1 MNAQQVIMG
10 RYDDIINLPHHIS
23 RTRIPMPPANRAAQ
37 FAPFAALTGH
47 DEAISET
54 ARLTSPRL
62 ELSEVEQA
70 YLSKRLKCA
79 LDVQSYVTV
88 TYFESDTRKDGGK
101 LVTVGGIIKKID
113 ECAGCIVFTDKR
125 NIPLACIYSIDGNIF
140 NDFED

>member
-54 ARLTSPRL
+54 ARLTSP
-62 ELSEVEQA
+62 
-70 YLSKRLKCA
+70 
-79 LDVQSYVTV
+79 
-88 TYFESDTRKDGGK
+88 
-101 LVTVGGIIKKID
+101 IKKID